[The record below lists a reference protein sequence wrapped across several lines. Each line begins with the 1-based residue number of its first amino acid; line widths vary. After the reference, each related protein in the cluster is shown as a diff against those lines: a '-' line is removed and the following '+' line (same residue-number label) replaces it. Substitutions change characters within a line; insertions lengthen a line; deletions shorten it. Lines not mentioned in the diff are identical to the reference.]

1 MRRSKWRTEA
11 PGGGLV
17 RNGSLAGA
25 DSVRWSSPEG
35 KKKKERGEKEGSATF
50 RFGGG
55 LADGASHSLPPRIG
69 G

>member
-25 DSVRWSSPEG
+25 DSV
-35 KKKKERGEKEGSATF
+35 K
-50 RFGGG
+50 GGG
-55 LADGASHSLPPRIG
+55 RTSLQEAEGEVVEP
-69 G
+69 